1 MCDEG
6 LDCVEEFTFVV
17 GSSFEEVER
26 CVASQMLGVCGCSF
40 LRSAAFIC
48 LRRAALYRAGA
59 HQGGVAY
66 SPNGLCVRLHADNV
80 VTVKWLGCVG

>member
-1 MCDEG
+1 MHGLEG
-6 LDCVEEFTFVV
+6 LALDCVEEFTFVV

-48 LRRAALYRAGA
+48 LRRAALYRAGS
-59 HQGGVAY
+59 HEGGVAY
-66 SPNGLCVRLHADNV
+66 APNGLCVRLRADNV
-80 VTVKWLGCVG
+80 VTVGWQ